1 MSKEGRTEKEGALL
15 NWIFIVF
22 HSRKSPKVD
31 VRVYYVYRAQEAFF
45 FRFGCYSLSIFYYDI
60 ICHISVLDGLDGIF
74 QAVHIYRPSSTA
86 AATSIT
92 LEQMPPPPR
101 LEIKPINDV
110 NETRRRSPV

>member
-1 MSKEGRTEKEGALL
+1 MSKEGRTEEEGALL

-45 FRFGCYSLSIFYYDI
+45 RFGCYSLSTFYYDMN
-60 ICHISVLDGLDGIF
+60 CHISVLDGLDAIF

-86 AATSIT
+86 AATSIHWNKCRRH
-92 LEQMPPPPR
+92 R